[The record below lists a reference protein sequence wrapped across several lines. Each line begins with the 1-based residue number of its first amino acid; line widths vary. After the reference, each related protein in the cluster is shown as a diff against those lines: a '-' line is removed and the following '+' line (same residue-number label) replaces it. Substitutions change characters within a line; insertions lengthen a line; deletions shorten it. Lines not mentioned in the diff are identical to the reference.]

1 MKQRNFAAHSHTFGL
16 LITYCMLGLFTVF
29 AIYPL
34 VWLFINSF
42 KTTQEFYL
50 NRLGLPGNIA
60 GYGWTLTNFKSSW
73 VAGHFSV
80 LIVNSVIYT
89 VITVV
94 VSVILALM
102 SGFAFAKLRSK
113 ATPFLH
119 GSYIIGLLL
128 TIQSIMVP
136 LFLLINRTGLY
147 NTRIG
152 ILIPYIGISLS
163 LAVYLA
169 TEFIK
174 SIPSA
179 LIESA
184 RIDGASFSSIFFKII
199 LPMSTPVATTIAIF
213 TITATWN
220 EFMLINILTSVD
232 RLKSLPVGIQQFSGT
247 LSTDF
252 CKQFAALTIGVFPIL
267 VFYLSFRKEITK
279 GISAGAVKG

>member
-1 MKQRNFAAHSHTFGL
+1 MKYRNRTLYPQTFGL
-16 LITYCMLGLFTVF
+16 FVTYCILAVFVLFAV
-29 AIYPL
+29 YPL
-34 VWLFINSF
+34 IWLFINSF

-50 NRLGLPGNIA
+50 NRLGLPGKIP
-60 GYGWTLTNFKSSW
+60 GYNWTLLNFKTSW

-80 LIVNSVIYT
+80 LIANSLLYT
-89 VITVV
+89 VITVF
-94 VSVILALM
+94 VSVVFALM
-102 SGFAFAKLRSK
+102 SGFAFAKLKSK
-113 ATPFLH
+113 ATVFLH
-119 GSYIIGLLL
+119 GTYIIGLLL

-136 LFLLINRTGLY
+136 LFLVINWTGLY
-147 NTRIG
+147 NTRTG

-169 TEFIK
+169 TEYIK
-174 SIPSA
+174 GIPSA

-184 RIDGASFSSIFFKII
+184 RIDGASFYTIFYKII
-199 LPMSTPVATTIAIF
+199 VPMSMPVATTIAIF

-220 EFMLINILTSVD
+220 EFMLINILTSED

-267 VFYLSFRKEITK
+267 VFYFLFRKEITK

>member
-1 MKQRNFAAHSHTFGL
+1 MKHSRAETTQSFGL
-16 LITYCMLGLFTVF
+16 LMTYCMLGTFALFS
-29 AIYPL
+29 IYPII
-34 VWLFINSF
+34 WLLINSF

-50 NRLGLPGNIA
+50 NRLGLPGKIPE
-60 GYGWTLTNFKSSW
+60 YGWTLVNFITSW
-73 VAGHFSV
+73 KAGNFSV
-80 LIVNSVIYT
+80 LIVNSAVYT
-89 VITVV
+89 MLTVFATLLF
-94 VSVILALM
+94 SLM
-102 SGFAFAKLRSK
+102 TGFAFAKLHNT

-119 GSYIIGLLL
+119 GTYIIGLLL

-136 LFLLINRTGLY
+136 LFLLINWTGLY

-152 ILIPYIGISLS
+152 ILIPYIGIALP

-174 SIPSA
+174 GIPSA

-184 RIDGASFSSIFFKII
+184 RIDGAPFFTIFYKII
-199 LPMSTPVATTIAIF
+199 VPMSAPVATTIAIF
-213 TITATWN
+213 TTTATWN
-220 EFMLINILTSVD
+220 EFMLINILTSED

-252 CKQFAALTIGVFPIL
+252 CKQFAALTIGMLPIL
-267 VFYLSFRKEITK
+267 IFYLVFRKEITK